1 MSDSEA
7 DDHVTGVQLVD
18 RQVNLRS
25 QISDLKIEQQ
35 PQIGL
40 KTLVPAVLVH
50 HSSSCEGIAESD
62 APRATVE
69 ACGTVGGSLVR
80 RSLVRRRNEVY
91 HTNGEVPRSIGCKK
105 VGRQACPADMSR
117 RSSAS
122 EGGT

>member
-7 DDHVTGVQLVD
+7 DDHVTGVQLVA

-40 KTLVPAVLVH
+40 KILVPAVLVH

-69 ACGTVGGSLVR
+69 ACRTVGGSIKFIPPSAG
-80 RSLVRRRNEVY
+80 SL
-91 HTNGEVPRSIGCKK
+91 GCKK
-105 VGRQACPADMSR
+105 VGRQDPTLR
-117 RSSAS
+117 FPVILKYNLRP
-122 EGGT
+122 